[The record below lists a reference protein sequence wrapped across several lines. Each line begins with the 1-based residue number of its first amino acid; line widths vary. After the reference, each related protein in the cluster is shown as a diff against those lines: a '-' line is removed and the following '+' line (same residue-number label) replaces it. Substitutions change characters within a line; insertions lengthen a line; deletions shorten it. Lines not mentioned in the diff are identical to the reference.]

1 MSVRDNLMKCGKL
14 YSLKIY
20 LWWIMKNHCFFFPAL
35 TFVKSKDIMKSTS
48 QNLIITSNRKTINNI
63 YGVKRNSL
71 TPKQTRTKKSLE
83 TLTQGT
89 AMRIRLLSVK
99 VKSFSID
106 AITRILPKERKD
118 FYMVTYSLTC
128 ALKLH

>member
-20 LWWIMKNHCFFFPAL
+20 LWWIMKNHCFFFHAL

-48 QNLIITSNRKTINNI
+48 QNLIITSNWKTINNI

-71 TPKQTRTKKSLE
+71 TPKQRRTQESLE
-83 TLTQGT
+83 ALTRGT
-89 AMRIRLLSVK
+89 AMRTRLLSVQ
-99 VKSFSID
+99 VKSCSID
-106 AITRILPKERKD
+106 AIIHILPKKKKD

-128 ALKLH
+128 ALKRH

>member
-1 MSVRDNLMKCGKL
+1 
-14 YSLKIY
+14 
-20 LWWIMKNHCFFFPAL
+20 MKNHCFFFPAL